1 MIIDS
6 HCHLDNEKLQPRIKE
21 IIEIA
26 DKSNVKYMLTICTNN
41 ESFVKIIDI
50 LQTYKNIFGTYG
62 IHPHEANK
70 YKNISADIISEQLLK
85 NKKIIGVG
93 ESGLD
98 FYYNHSEASTQ
109 KKVFLKHI
117 EASQATS
124 KPLIVHTRNAEKD
137 TLEIISSEKKNKNF
151 DVLMHCFTGS
161 KEFAHSLID
170 IDCYFSAS
178 GVITFKKSIELAKTF
193 KSIPNDKILVETDS
207 PYLSPEPLRGKINV
221 PSNIVHTVKFISK
234 LKETTNEDVEKFTTN
249 NFLQFFKINIA

>member
-21 IIEIA
+21 IIDNAE
-26 DKSNVKYMLTICTNN
+26 KSNVKFMLTICTNN
-41 ESFVKIIDI
+41 ESFKKIIDI
-50 LQTYKNIFGTYG
+50 LETYQNIFGTYG

-70 YKNISADIISEQLLK
+70 YKDITAEIIKKQLLK

-98 FYYNHSEASTQ
+98 FYYNHSEANIQ

-117 EASQATS
+117 QASQATS
-124 KPLIVHTRNAEKD
+124 KPLIVHSRNAEKD
-137 TLEIISSEKKNKNF
+137 TFEILSSEKKNKNF

-161 KEFAHSLID
+161 KEFAHRLID

-178 GVITFKKSIELAKTF
+178 GVITFKKSKELATNF
-193 KSIPNDKILVETDS
+193 QI
-207 PYLSPEPLRGKINV
+207 
-221 PSNIVHTVKFISK
+221 HSK
-234 LKETTNEDVEKFTTN
+234 
-249 NFLQFFKINIA
+249 

>member
-6 HCHLDNEKLQPRIKE
+6 HCHLDNEKIQPRIQE
-21 IIEIA
+21 IIDSA

-50 LQTYKNIFGTYG
+50 LEIYQNIFGTYG
-62 IHPHEANK
+62 IHPHEANR
-70 YKNISADIISEQLLK
+70 YKDITADLISKQLLK

-98 FYYNHSEASTQ
+98 FYYNHSEASIQ

-124 KPLIVHTRNAEKD
+124 KPLIVHSRNAETD
-137 TLEIISSEKKNKNF
+137 TLEILSSEKKNKNF

-161 KEFAHSLID
+161 KEFAHNLID

-178 GVITFKKSIELAKTF
+178 GVITFKKSTELAKTF

-234 LKETTNEDVEKFTTN
+234 LKETTEKDVEKFTTN
-249 NFLQFFKINIA
+249 NFQQLFNLNIV

>member
-21 IIEIA
+21 IIDNAE
-26 DKSNVKYMLTICTNN
+26 KSNVKFMLTICTNN
-41 ESFVKIIDI
+41 ESFKKIIDI
-50 LQTYKNIFGTYG
+50 LETYQNIFGTYG
-62 IHPHEANK
+62 IHPHETNK
-70 YKNISADIISEQLLK
+70 YKDISADIIAKQLLK

-98 FYYNHSEASTQ
+98 FYYNHSEEKLQ

-117 EASQATS
+117 EACQATS
-124 KPLIVHTRNAEKD
+124 KPLIVHSRNAERD
-137 TLEIISSEKKNKNF
+137 TLEILSSEKKNKNF

-161 KEFAHSLID
+161 KEFAHDLID

-178 GVITFKKSIELAKTF
+178 GVITFKKSTELAKTF

-221 PSNIVHTVKFISK
+221 PSNIIHTVKFISI
-234 LKETTNEDVEKFTTN
+234 LKETTDEEVEKFTTN
-249 NFLQFFKINIA
+249 NFQELFKINIA

>member
-6 HCHLDNEKLQPRIKE
+6 HCHLDNEKLQPRLKE
-21 IIEIA
+21 IIDNAE
-26 DKSNVKYMLTICTNN
+26 KSNVKFMLTICTNN
-41 ESFVKIIDI
+41 ESFKKIIDI
-50 LQTYKNIFGTYG
+50 LEIYQNIFGTYG
-62 IHPHEANK
+62 IHPHEASK
-70 YKNISADIISEQLLK
+70 YKDISANIIAKQLLE

-98 FYYNHSEASTQ
+98 FYYNHSEPNIQ

-117 EASQATS
+117 EASQATL
-124 KPLIVHTRNAEKD
+124 KPLIVHSRNAERD
-137 TLEIISSEKKNKNF
+137 TLEILSSEKKNKNF

-178 GVITFKKSIELAKTF
+178 GVVTFKKSIELAETF
-193 KSIPNDKILVETDS
+193 KFIPNDKILVETDS

-221 PSNIVHTVKFISK
+221 PSNIVHTVKFISL
-234 LKETTNEDVEKFTTN
+234 LKKTTDDDVEKFTTN
-249 NFLQFFKINIA
+249 NFQKLFKINLV